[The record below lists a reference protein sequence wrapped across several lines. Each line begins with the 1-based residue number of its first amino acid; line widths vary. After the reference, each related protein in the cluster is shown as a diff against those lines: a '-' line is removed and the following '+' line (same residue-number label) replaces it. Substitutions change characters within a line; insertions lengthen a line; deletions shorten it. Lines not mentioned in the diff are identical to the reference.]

1 MNYRING
8 DYQAPFR
15 IFPFIEE
22 ISSSKI
28 EVTVKIKACY
38 DAKTVATYA
47 TIKIPIPKQSGNAYV
62 ELQKNA

>member
-47 TIKIPIPKQSGNAYV
+47 TIKIPIPK
-62 ELQKNA
+62 